1 MSKRIEHILE
11 IIEEVWS
18 EFQNDEAAS
27 SITEMR
33 IRAAKVVAGR
43 RNVSVPTVNDT
54 FLRQL
59 GDDVTSAQ
67 EFDLLIERWLNRDS
81 NQLKNILLKHTSD
94 PNDVLL
100 INAALGKASE
110 RDSLV
115 AREFGLDPSEEV
127 FREAKQKL
135 KLHLVK
141 ERNKYLVRRAKEIWS
156 QKLDG
161 MWCSI
166 CSFSFFEVYGEVG
179 EEFIEAHHSMPISS
193 LEPGTIV
200 RPSDLV
206 PVCSN
211 CHRMLHRRRPW
222 LTVSQLKNIVARH
235 MAKSKYKQNAEDL
248 DIINERA
255 DDLNEEAL
263 DVLDYQVA
271 L

>member
-11 IIEEVWS
+11 IIEEIWS
-18 EFQNDEAAS
+18 EFQNDEAS
-27 SITEMR
+27 SSVTEKR

-67 EFDLLIERWLNRDS
+67 EFDSLIEQWLNRDS
-81 NQLKNILLKHTSD
+81 TQLKNILLKHTSD
-94 PNDVLL
+94 PDDVLL
-100 INAALGKASE
+100 INVALSKASE
-110 RDSLV
+110 RDSAV

-127 FREAKQKL
+127 FREAKQKM

-141 ERNKYLVRRAKEIWS
+141 ERNRYLVRRAKEIWS
-156 QKLDG
+156 HKSDG
-161 MWCSI
+161 MRCSI

-179 EEFIEAHHSMPISS
+179 EDFIEAHHSMPVSS
-193 LEPGTIV
+193 LEPDTIV
-200 RPSDLV
+200 KPSDLV

-222 LTVSQLKNIVARH
+222 LTVSQLKSIVVKH
-235 MAKSKYKQNAEDL
+235 MTKSKSVQ
-248 DIINERA
+248 
-255 DDLNEEAL
+255 
-263 DVLDYQVA
+263 
-271 L
+271 